1 MHITQVQRLSLS
13 LIFALMAACYC
24 LLLLG
29 RCWHCCPVTGPVAGL
44 QTEKIFESGDPIPDV
59 VAETKGGKS
68 VAIGSAI
75 GMAVP
80 LPGFVLVGAAAGGI
94 AALPAL
100 QAKVSRY
107 VADSVAWTIK
117 IAAIR
122 QEPSKTDRSPVGSE
136 DEEEGTGEV
145 VDAAGGGSGS
155 LVQGRRKLV
164 DLRLTKYFRGF
175 AVETFSFAQGGFE
188 LRPPEC
194 PDSGPLGTLCLVQRL
209 KRPEGVYIC
218 EDELVVVPPTP
229 SSARSPGG
237 GSGGDVGGGGR
248 GTVEGG
254 RRMTDYR
261 LCERRRVLLGQV
273 CIAETTRVYRYEPPP
288 AEPAAEWTADSGSV
302 PHDVL
307 VPLA

>member
-1 MHITQVQRLSLS
+1 MWRNGYNSVHSCAQFCTKLCTTVHSDRCAQLCTIMHSSAQSGPEMFTALYTAVHITQVQRLSLS

-117 IAAIR
+117 IAAR
-122 QEPSKTDRSPVGSE
+122 QSWEPAGRKIAEVSLHCSLLVFLIVAWFLSDILCSSANGNFLSSVGPQENVALRKTRVGS
-136 DEEEGTGEV
+136 V
-145 VDAAGGGSGS
+145 
-155 LVQGRRKLV
+155 RRWL
-164 DLRLTKYFRGF
+164 
-175 AVETFSFAQGGFE
+175 
-188 LRPPEC
+188 
-194 PDSGPLGTLCLVQRL
+194 
-209 KRPEGVYIC
+209 
-218 EDELVVVPPTP
+218 
-229 SSARSPGG
+229 
-237 GSGGDVGGGGR
+237 DV
-248 GTVEGG
+248 
-254 RRMTDYR
+254 M
-261 LCERRRVLLGQV
+261 L
-273 CIAETTRVYRYEPPP
+273 
-288 AEPAAEWTADSGSV
+288 
-302 PHDVL
+302 
-307 VPLA
+307 